1 MSGRLNTLFISQW
14 FKRSHFL
21 RHQCERLGVSE
32 YSGPVSHT
40 PRTRSPDAADLR
52 QAMDPKEESATERT
66 PEQEPMVRDGAQQ
79 ICAGKRKSED
89 HVDQERPRRG
99 KKRKAGG
106 GKQLQPGERYVPP
119 PQKRNHEVSFS
130 QEHFA
135 ETSYYFEGGLRKV
148 YPYYF
153 DFKTY
158 CKGRWVGKTLLEVF
172 SSEFR
177 AEPLDYY
184 REAVRDGRIR
194 LNEVAV
200 DDLNIKLKNND
211 FMRNTVHRHEP
222 PVTGRPLEILVDNG
236 EVVVVDKPAS
246 LPVHPCGRYRH
257 NTVIFILGKE
267 KGLCGLHTVHRLDR
281 LTSGVLLF
289 ARTLEVSKK
298 LDQMVR
304 DRKLEK
310 EYVCRVEGEFPD
322 GEVVCE
328 EPILVVS
335 FKVGLCRVHPKG
347 KDCRTVF
354 QKLSYNGRSSVV
366 RCLPLTGRTHQIRV
380 HLQFLG
386 FPIINDPIYGSFAWG
401 PNRGKGGLVGIND
414 DELLEAL
421 IEEHRSKE
429 SLGLLDIPEVV
440 SKKSGQEAGTGG
452 DALVNDGLP
461 ALAESGN
468 AKCEG
473 GAYKLPVE
481 SAVAGNSELNMPSE
495 ATTDGAQ
502 TEKSG
507 SKYEESCKTAD
518 ATKVV
523 RDHLCGECK
532 IVRPDPTEKELVMY
546 LHALRYKGPDFEYS
560 TQLPDWAKEEWVQD

>member
-1 MSGRLNTLFISQW
+1 MLGRLNRLALSFSLRVHFIREGRVSV
-14 FKRSHFL
+14 SL
-21 RHQCERLGVSE
+21 CERAQLGLSSRRSSALRAAASGAMESKEEPVSE
-32 YSGPVSHT
+32 VT
-40 PRTRSPDAADLR
+40 AEPRGGGGG
-52 QAMDPKEESATERT
+52 QENRT
-66 PEQEPMVRDGAQQ
+66 
-79 ICAGKRKSED
+79 GKRKSED
-89 HVDQERPRRG
+89 TGDQYRAASG
-99 KKRKAGG
+99 KKRKAG
-106 GKQLQPGERYVPP
+106 KQLRPGERYVPP
-119 PQKRNHEVSFS
+119 PQKRNPGVSFS

-158 CKGRWVGKTLLEVF
+158 CKGRWIGKTLLEVF

-184 REAVRDGRIR
+184 AKAVKDGRIR
-194 LNEVAV
+194 LNEIPV
-200 DDLNIKLKNND
+200 DDLNITLKNND

-222 PVTGRPLEILVDNG
+222 PVIGRSLEVLVDDG

-304 DRKLEK
+304 DRQLEK

-335 FKVGLCRVHPKG
+335 FKVGLCRVDPKG

-386 FPIINDPIYGSFAWG
+386 FPILNDPIYGSSAWG
-401 PNRGKGGLVGIND
+401 PNRGKGGLVGMND
-414 DELLEAL
+414 EELLEAL
-421 IEEHRSKE
+421 LEEHRSQE
-429 SLGLLDIPEVV
+429 SLHLLDIPDEVV
-440 SKKSGQEAGTGG
+440 SVKSGTKEGTSG
-452 DALVNDGLP
+452 DAPVNSKPPVMAKSVSAACEDG
-461 ALAESGN
+461 S
-468 AKCEG
+468 C
-473 GAYKLPVE
+473 KLPVASLQAE
-481 SAVAGNSELNMPSE
+481 DSGPETSANGMEGETN
-495 ATTDGAQ
+495 GAQ
-502 TEKSG
+502 MENSN
-507 SKYEESCKTAD
+507 SHSEESSRTAN
-518 ATKVV
+518 TNKFV

-560 TQLPDWAKEEWVQD
+560 TQLPDWAKEDWEQD

>member
-1 MSGRLNTLFISQW
+1 MLGRLNRLAVSFSLRVHFIRQGRVSV
-14 FKRSHFL
+14 SL
-21 RHQCERLGVSE
+21 CERAQLGLSSRRSSASSDMETKEEPVSE
-32 YSGPVSHT
+32 ATAEPQGDADGDGGGQEN
-40 PRTRSPDAADLR
+40 RT
-52 QAMDPKEESATERT
+52 
-66 PEQEPMVRDGAQQ
+66 
-79 ICAGKRKSED
+79 GKRKSED
-89 HVDQERPRRG
+89 TGDQYTAASG
-99 KKRKAGG
+99 KKRKAG
-106 GKQLQPGERYVPP
+106 KQLRPGERYVPP
-119 PQKRNHEVSFS
+119 PRKRNPGVSFS

-148 YPYYF
+148 HPYYF

-184 REAVRDGRIR
+184 AKAVKDGRIR
-194 LNEVAV
+194 LNEIPV
-200 DDLNIKLKNND
+200 DDLNITLKNND

-222 PVTGRPLEILVDNG
+222 PVIGRSLEVLVDDG

-304 DRKLEK
+304 ERQLEK
-310 EYVCRVEGEFPD
+310 EYVCRVE
-322 GEVVCE
+322 
-328 EPILVVS
+328 
-335 FKVGLCRVHPKG
+335 
-347 KDCRTVF
+347 
-354 QKLSYNGRSSVV
+354 
-366 RCLPLTGRTHQIRV
+366 GRTHQIRV

-386 FPIINDPIYGSFAWG
+386 FPILNDPIYGSSAWG
-401 PNRGKGGLVGIND
+401 PHRGKGGLVGMND
-414 DELLEAL
+414 EELLEAL
-421 IEEHRSKE
+421 LEEHRSKE
-429 SLGLLDIPEVV
+429 SLHLLDIPDEVV
-440 SKKSGQEAGTGG
+440 SLKSGTKEGTSG
-452 DALVNDGLP
+452 DAPVNSKP
-461 ALAESGN
+461 PIMAESLS
-468 AKCEG
+468 AACEDG
-473 GAYKLPVE
+473 SCKLPVASLQAE
-481 SAVAGNSELNMPSE
+481 DSGPETSANGMEGETN
-495 ATTDGAQ
+495 GAQ
-502 TEKSG
+502 MENSN
-507 SKYEESCKTAD
+507 SHSEESSRTAN
-518 ATKVV
+518 ANKFV

-560 TQLPDWAKEEWVQD
+560 TQLPDWAKEDWVQD